1 MSPKS
6 IRRVRSAA
14 PPLTSVA
21 LASVALTAVPLAAS
35 LLALLTASSVTAQDP
50 TPAAID
56 DIFAD
61 QARPGSPGCAV
72 AIVRQGRIVH
82 ERGYGYA
89 NLDWDIPI
97 TPSTVFYAGSVSKQ
111 FTAAAVALLHREG
124 RLSLDDDIR
133 EYFPEIPDYG
143 APATIRHIIHH
154 TSGIGDT
161 YRLMRSAGV
170 DVANVF
176 SDSQTVVLIASQP
189 SLDFPPGERF
199 RYSNGGYFLLAELV
213 ERVTGQSL
221 REFARERFFE
231 PLGMRDTHFH
241 DRPGHIVERRAMSYG
256 TAGDSG
262 FVQTYM
268 SNFDKVGAGGL
279 YTTVRD
285 LARWDA
291 ELYDET
297 IGGPGF
303 TDLLLTPGVLNDGE
317 VLPYAFALRH
327 GEHRGEPT
335 VSHSGSMMGFKA
347 YLLRL
352 PERRLTVAT
361 LCNLESLDPGSLSHR
376 VVDLYLDAGPR

>member
-1 MSPKS
+1 MH
-6 IRRVRSAA
+6 RAA
-14 PPLTSVA
+14 VTAAFTAAVLTVA
-21 LASVALTAVPLAAS
+21 PVE
-35 LLALLTASSVTAQDP
+35 AQDP
-50 TPAAID
+50 IPAAID
-56 DIFAD
+56 SIFAEWD
-61 QARPGSPGCAV
+61 RPGSPGCAV
-72 AIVRQGRIVH
+72 AVIRAGEVVQ
-82 ERGYGYA
+82 ESGYGSA
-89 NLDWDIPI
+89 NLDWGVPI

-111 FTAAAVALLHREG
+111 FTAAAIALLAREG
-124 RLSLDDDIR
+124 RLSLEDPIR
-133 EYFPEIPDYG
+133 QHFLEMPDYG
-143 APATIRHIIHH
+143 SPVTIRHIIHH

-161 YRLMRSAGV
+161 YRLMRAAGV

-176 SDSQTVVLIASQP
+176 SDSQTVALIASQP
-189 SLDFPPGERF
+189 SLDFEPGERY

-221 REFARERFFE
+221 REFTHERFFE

-241 DRPGHIVERRAMSYG
+241 DRPGHIIERRAMSYG
-256 TAGDSG
+256 AAGDTG
-262 FVQTYM
+262 FVQSYM

-291 ELYDET
+291 EFYEET

-327 GEHRGEPT
+327 SEHRGEPT

-361 LCNLESLDPGSLSHR
+361 LCNLESIDPGSLSHR
-376 VVDLYLDAGPR
+376 VGDLYLGAEPR